1 MNLSRLWNLL
11 QGRKTYLL
19 ALTCIAAVIARTVN
33 DSLNGMPIDWERVMH
48 EVFGCLI
55 AMSLRHGLATSS
67 QKGNGKGDGGC
78 PFGTNCRPGPHFDPA
93 LYRNFDR

>member
-19 ALTCIAAVIARTVN
+19 ALTCITAVLARTAS
-33 DSLNGMPIDWERVMH
+33 DSLHGMPVDWERVMH

-55 AMSLRHGLATSS
+55 AMSLRHGLATSA
-67 QKGNGKGDGGC
+67 KNGNGNGGC
-78 PFGTNCRPGPHFDPA
+78 PFGTNCRPGPQFDPA
-93 LYRNFDR
+93 AYRLFDR